1 MKTKLSIFSVTIIGG
16 LIATIPAQAASMFDD
31 EGIYFKEETTVE
43 FEFLQSNGW
52 WRADFG
58 VMNINTG
65 EKNILLS
72 EDLHVD
78 PGSGWHND
86 NLGTPNTAVQNTTNS
101 FTFKEETNYTLFL
114 ESVNKDVNKDVT
126 PDTPYNTQYS
136 TTALNPTWY
145 NNGTGTGSNNN
156 GTFDVTE
163 NDYDSRID
171 GTILPGQQRV
181 LFKGDLFDESQS
193 LVEILF
199 EDNTTW
205 GNNDFDDFVVK
216 AKLDSL
222 AMGLISQNFTSPA
235 SVPESGLLAALGL
248 VVSKI
253 FLSRFY
259 KQQK

>member
-16 LIATIPAQAASMFDD
+16 LIATIPAQAASMFNN
-31 EGIYFKEETTVE
+31 EGIFFEEETTVE

-58 VMNINTG
+58 VINRDT
-65 EKNILLS
+65 EVKNILLS

-86 NLGTPNTAVQNTTNS
+86 NKGTPGIAVKNTSNS
-101 FTFKEETNYTLFL
+101 FTFEAHTNYTLFL
-114 ESVNKDVNKDVT
+114 ESVNKDGT

-163 NDYDSRID
+163 NDYDSSID
-171 GTILPGQQRV
+171 GTILSGQQRA
-181 LFKGDLFDESQS
+181 LFKGDLLDDS
-193 LVEILF
+193 LVKILF

>member
-31 EGIYFKEETTVE
+31 EGILFEEDTEVQ
-43 FEFLQSNGW
+43 FNFLQSNGW

-58 VMNINTG
+58 VMNIDTG
-65 EKNILLS
+65 VKNILLS
-72 EDLHVD
+72 ENLHVD
-78 PGSGWHND
+78 PGSGWQND
-86 NLGTPNTAVQNTTNS
+86 NKGTPDIAVENTSES
-101 FTFKEETNYTLFL
+101 FTFLANNSYTLFL
-114 ESVNKDVNKDVT
+114 ESVNKDGT

-216 AKLDSL
+216 AKLNSL
-222 AMGLISQNFTSPA
+222 AMGLLSQNFTSPA

-248 VVSKI
+248 VVGKI
-253 FLSRFY
+253 FLSCFY